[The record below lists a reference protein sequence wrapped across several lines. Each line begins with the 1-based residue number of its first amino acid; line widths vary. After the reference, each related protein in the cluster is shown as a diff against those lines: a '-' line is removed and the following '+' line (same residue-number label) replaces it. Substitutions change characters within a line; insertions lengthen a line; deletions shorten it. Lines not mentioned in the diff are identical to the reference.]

1 MIWRGV
7 WAVIFAILL
16 AGSARADS
24 TVPNLSPATNLTGG
38 ELYLAQTGAS
48 DNKLGLTTSVFCLSG
63 GSMTL
68 CPGSI
73 GTSLLSA
80 GAALGNIGAGGINST
95 YLASGTA
102 LANIGAAG
110 VTSSYLASGAALANI
125 GTLNNAQFIGYGAG
139 SGSGAAQPVTIQ
151 AGTGASFNCTG
162 GVCTIGAT
170 GSGGVSGPGSSV
182 NGDIVIWNGSAGNA
196 LADGGVLLSAL
207 APLNSPALIGTPTA
221 PTAASS
227 TNTTQIATTAF
238 VKGQG
243 YLAAP
248 VALSSFANQANNT
261 VVGNISGGAAPP
273 SALTQT
279 QLTALCNIFSSTL
292 AGCVPA
298 SGGGTSNWLRAD
310 GAWAAPPGS
319 GTVTSVGM
327 TGDGTIY
334 NSSVTGSP
342 VTSSGV
348 LAPSLKTQTANTV
361 LSGPTSGSAA
371 APTFRALVAADMP
384 TSVTDGTH
392 TQTAV
397 GTFSLGAGLQTT
409 TGSSGTAPI
418 NLVSPDR
425 TVTSPPTI
433 GSGDMAGQ
441 VNVDLSTTGAV
452 TIPAI
457 SSSVFPTGA
466 GALLPNSGT
475 AGYTFSSTPTING
488 LPWAT
493 IYPGGFVGMVSN
505 GTSLDAFGW
514 PGFGAISGDC
524 TVTAAGAITC
534 TKTNGT
540 AFGTFATANAAT
552 PPAIGGTTPAAGG
565 FTTLSASSTASIS
578 GVLTYGG
585 AASGTVANWLGV
597 DASNHVV
604 TGTPP
609 GSTTIT
615 TNPGLGNSASVFNG
629 LNGASLQTIT
639 NSSNVYP
646 QFTSIAKTAN
656 YTLNNVASGDCASG
670 VLCDQARLLWAD
682 GSGSIQFT
690 APNPSGVLA
699 TYQMGDQTGHGYTV
713 TTAGGSAT
721 FYGCVTGSPTSLTAP
736 ANTVTI
742 LYDSGSTYGCTFL
755 PQQALGT
762 AAYQNTGTSGGNVGL
777 LNGNNTYSGNNTHS
791 GTETFSG
798 SVIGTA
804 AAVTLTSNNYTAS
817 ASDCGTTKLLPTGS
831 TPTVTLPNLNQNCAI
846 SFVTTAAISY
856 QFVAASGGSTQNSQA
871 YSHTR
876 GSNAGD
882 TVTVIIVTPSS
893 SAAKWSISGDLT
905 S

>member
-261 VVGNISGGAAPP
+261 VVGNISGGTAPP

-425 TVTSPPTI
+425 TVTSPPAI

-452 TIPAI
+452 MIPAI

-488 LPWAT
+488 LPWST
-493 IYPGGFVGMVSN
+493 IYPGGFAGMVSN

-514 PGFGAISGDC
+514 PGFGALSGAC
-524 TVTAAGAITC
+524 TSTSAGVLTC
-534 TKTNGT
+534 TANVSAGSTLASGNVVIGGGGT
-540 AFGTFATANAAT
+540 AVSTEADWALASHNLIGNQSGSTAPTFPSSRNGIELVGLPGSWPGIYGFTFATSTIFGGYRAEGTPTSPTPANGIITSLVANGWNGSAYT
-552 PPAIGGTTPAAGG
+552 TGGTGAEFDLEA
-565 FTTLSASSTASIS
+565 SQVWSSTGNGTEADWYTTPNNTTSYVHS
-578 GVLTYGG
+578 MQLANTGSLLLNTSAG
-585 AASGTVANWLGV
+585 AAP
-597 DASNHVV
+597 
-604 TGTPP
+604 TG
-609 GSTTIT
+609 GSC
-615 TNPGLGNSASVFNG
+615 
-629 LNGASLQTIT
+629 GAGCL
-639 NSSNVYP
+639 
-646 QFTSIAKTAN
+646 
-656 YTLNNVASGDCASG
+656 NVATDLRVNNNSVQAS
-670 VLCDQARLLWAD
+670 A
-682 GSGSIQFT
+682 
-690 APNPSGVLA
+690 
-699 TYQMGDQTGHGYTV
+699 
-713 TTAGGSAT
+713 
-721 FYGCVTGSPTSLTAP
+721 
-736 ANTVTI
+736 ANTGMV
-742 LYDSGSTYGCTFL
+742 
-755 PQQALGT
+755 
-762 AAYQNTGTSGGNVGL
+762 
-777 LNGNNTYSGNNTHS
+777 
-791 GTETFSG
+791 
-798 SVIGTA
+798 
-804 AAVTLTSNNYTAS
+804 
-817 ASDCGTTKLLPTGS
+817 
-831 TPTVTLPNLNQNCAI
+831 
-846 SFVTTAAISY
+846 
-856 QFVAASGGSTQNSQA
+856 
-871 YSHTR
+871 
-876 GSNAGD
+876 
-882 TVTVIIVTPSS
+882 VTPSS
-893 SAAKWSISGDLT
+893 SGTTFTTQFPIQAAQTGSYSVKYTGSSFSTGSDAWTILPVNCSSACTITLPQSTGSVFPPGTPIVVQSYGAGAVTVSATTSTIYGAPLT
-905 S
+905 SGSIVLGQYQQAALESDSSNNYFAQVTLAQASVSFGNLPASVQMVTATNIENLGGL